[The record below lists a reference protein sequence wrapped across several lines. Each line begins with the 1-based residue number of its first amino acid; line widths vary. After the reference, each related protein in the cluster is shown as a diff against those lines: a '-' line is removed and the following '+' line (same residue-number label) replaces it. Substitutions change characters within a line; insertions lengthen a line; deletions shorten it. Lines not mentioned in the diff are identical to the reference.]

1 MSTAFWCLFGAYHA
15 ITITRNVRGREGE
28 TSERRRRGFVFWLQ
42 APLMVTAVW
51 IANDFGALSRDLV
64 NPLFVA
70 LGLAIGYAV
79 HGMSLIVTNLSKDY
93 RGLAAGLG
101 EYFGEWPQRA
111 RYFAQTPEVFFV
123 LVMNS
128 IVEETIYRGAAQP
141 LLAHATGS
149 PGLALTAVAVLFSA
163 GHRHFLRGRLI
174 ESVEF
179 LIYAFLL
186 GGLYH
191 WTGSLILVI
200 VVHTVRNFELH
211 FQKFLIK
218 VEELGNEEEAIA
230 AAEKELRRAAPE
242 NS

>member
-1 MSTAFWCLFGAYHA
+1 MTTPFWCLFGAYHIIA
-15 ITITRNVRGREGE
+15 IARNVRGREAQSGE
-28 TSERRRRGFVFWLQ
+28 KRRRGPGFWLQ
-42 APLMVTAVW
+42 APLMATAVW
-51 IANDFGALSRDLV
+51 IANDSGVLSRDLV

-70 LGLAIGYAV
+70 LGMAIGYAV
-79 HGMSLIVTNLSKDY
+79 HGASLLVTNLSRDY

-101 EYFGEWPQRA
+101 EYFGEWARRG
-111 RYFAQTPEVFFV
+111 RYFTDTPEVFFL

-141 LLAHATGS
+141 LLAQATDS
-149 PGLALTAVAVLFSA
+149 PWLAVGVVAVLFSA

-179 LIYAFLL
+179 LLYALLL
-186 GGLYH
+186 GSLYH